1 MRAADGPG
9 DLLGLGRPQQ
19 HRTLATSLYAARVR
33 FETTVRDL
41 LLATWNVPAERIER
55 ALPDGVEPAL
65 TDEGRALVSLVGLR
79 NTAVRAAGHRVP
91 SFSQL
96 NVRTYVTGRGESAV
110 FLLSVRVTPPGLGG
124 IAFGL
129 PVRPLRIAV
138 RAGSVVAKGAGAR
151 IRYRVIG
158 EARSVPAAG
167 GTPLGTHGTALFV
180 SAGLRR
186 LVAHEHEGCAWHE
199 AELLEPALVEPV
211 VALGFDVGEPD
222 SLLYASET
230 RFAFDLPPERVL

>member
-1 MRAADGPG
+1 
-9 DLLGLGRPQQ
+9 
-19 HRTLATSLYAARVR
+19 
-33 FETTVRDL
+33 
-41 LLATWNVPAERIER
+41 
-55 ALPDGVEPAL
+55 
-65 TDEGRALVSLVGLR
+65 
-79 NTAVRAAGHRVP
+79 
-91 SFSQL
+91 
-96 NVRTYVTGRGESAV
+96 
-110 FLLSVRVTPPGLGG
+110 VRVTPPGLGG

-129 PVRPLRIAV
+129 PVRPLRIVV

-186 LVAHEHEGCAWHE
+186 LAARDYEGCLWQE
-199 AELLEPALVEPV
+199 AELLETPAVEPV

-222 SLLYASET
+222 SLLYASAT
-230 RFAFDLPPERVL
+230 RFALDLPPERVCRS